1 MTIATLALRNLAR
14 RPLRTMLLLLGIA
27 LAVATAVALLA
38 LSRSIERSTDQS
50 ARERGA
56 DLTVSQRGAADLFGG
71 FVAADLG
78 PRIATIPGV
87 SGVAGELV
95 MFAPVDE
102 EFQFLTIGMAQAS
115 YFWPSMPLTAGRLP
129 ADGERYVAL
138 IGQSVASAL
147 HKGVG
152 DDIKLYDHSLKIIGI
167 TGYKTAVNRG
177 VVVLRLQDL
186 QELAFRA
193 DQVTAFHIALAPG
206 LGAGGTEAVKHR
218 IEALGPVTVDPTD
231 QLFSHDRNV
240 EVLRAVSL
248 AISIIAL
255 TTAGLSVLNVLLMAV
270 QERTRETGIMMAI
283 GWSDR
288 RIMATIVLEGVIN
301 GLAGCIVGVPLGLI
315 ACTFFNLLPVVGTYL
330 TFEPSFGIIA
340 PSVAGAF
347 LLSVLGS
354 LYPAWRAVSM
364 TPADALRRA

>member
-1 MTIATLALRNLAR
+1 VTLASLALRNLTR
-14 RPLRTMLLLLGIA
+14 RPARTTLLILGIA

-56 DLTVSQRGAADLFGG
+56 DLTVSQKGAADLFGG
-71 FVAADLG
+71 FVDAGLETKIAA
-78 PRIATIPGV
+78 IPGV
-87 SGVAGELV
+87 VGVAGELA

-102 EFQFLTIGMAQAS
+102 EYQFLTTAMAENS
-115 YFWPSMPLTAGRLP
+115 YFWPAMPLKAGRRP
-129 ADGERYVAL
+129 AKGERYVAL
-138 IGQSVASAL
+138 LGEGVAAAL

-152 DDIKLYDHSLKIIGI
+152 DQITMYDHSLEIIGI
-167 TGYKTAVNRG
+167 TGYQTAVNRG
-177 VVVLRLQDL
+177 LIVLRLQDL

-193 DQVTAFHIALAPG
+193 DQVTVFHLVLTPG
-206 LGAGGTEAVKHR
+206 LGADGTDAVKHK
-218 IEALGPVTVDPTD
+218 IEALGSVSVDPTD
-231 QLFSHDRNV
+231 QLFAHDRNIQ
-240 EVLRAVSL
+240 VLRAVSL

-288 RIMATIVLEGVIN
+288 RIMATIVLEGILA
-301 GLAGCIVGVPLGLI
+301 GLAGCAVGVPLGFL
-315 ACTFFNLLPVVGTYL
+315 ACSFFDLLPIIGRYIS
-330 TFEPSFGIIA
+330 FEPSFDIIA
-340 PSVAGAF
+340 PSVVGAF
-347 LLSVLGS
+347 LLSVIGS
-354 LYPAWRAVSM
+354 LYPAWRAVAM

>member
-1 MTIATLALRNLAR
+1 MTIVRLAGHNLLR
-14 RPLRTMLLLLGIA
+14 RPARTVLLVLGIG

-38 LSRSIERSTDQS
+38 LSHSIERSTDES

-56 DLTVSQRGAADLFGG
+56 DLTVSQKGAADLFGG
-71 FVAADLG
+71 FVAADLE
-78 PRIATIPGV
+78 PSIAAVPGV
-87 SGVAGELV
+87 AGVAGELV

-102 EFQFLTIGMAQAS
+102 EFQFLVTGMADGS
-115 YFWPSMPLTAGRLP
+115 YFWPQMPLAAGRLP
-129 ADGERYVAL
+129 EKGERFVVL
-138 IGQSVASAL
+138 IGEGVAGAL

-152 DDIKLYDHSLKIIGI
+152 DELEMFDRRLKIIGI

-177 VVVLRLQDL
+177 LLMMRLEDL

-193 DQVTAFHIALAPG
+193 DQVTVFHLALSAG
-206 LGAGGTEAVKHR
+206 LGADEIEAVKR
-218 IEALGPVTVDPTD
+218 NIQALGPVAVDPTD
-231 QLFSHDRNV
+231 RLFDRDRNV

-288 RIMATIVLEGVIN
+288 RIMATIVVEGIIT
-301 GLAGCIVGVPLGLI
+301 GIAGCAVGVPLGFA
-315 ACTFFNLLPVVGTYL
+315 ACSFFDLLPVIGTYL
-330 TFEPSFGIIA
+330 SFEPSIGIVL

-354 LYPAWRAVSM
+354 FYPAWRAVSM